1 MYSWLSQLG
10 AFYKSDGVPHTHT
23 RMSGGNLFIS
33 ENDYEEFQYKY
44 SQMFDNGDRTMT
56 YSEKRTDPVFKMY
69 FDIDL
74 LDENVLDESYMI
86 NIVKI
91 IQSVVS
97 RFFSDES
104 NDKLKCVISTTQ
116 PKKVIVDKVPKPES
130 EEEVSFN
137 EYTKNGLHITYPLLN
152 VDIQMAL
159 QLRFSVV
166 SELEVQLGQR
176 PIKENPWSDVL
187 DKSPYYNGLKMC
199 GSVKITPCPCSK
211 SSGKPDGELADIIEK
226 IKVYRSLHYPRKG
239 HYDYKSTSNLSKDE
253 FKNET
258 ISEMITKFNDISSC
272 NLCNGDKR
280 IHENR
285 FYMPLYVCDFRG
297 ENIESDTVQC
307 KSSTFESVKWT
318 CIRCKQDEVVSQ
330 YSIPKGTAMA
340 PIEVR
345 GSNFAKIEKKLIKLS
360 PGIYRESVNSD
371 IFASDMEGIQS
382 WTGVEIVDPEILS
395 LIKVEIRKMDLKYKD
410 ISIKNVFQ
418 VNNVEGKRSS
428 KKNNNGKILTV
439 RNTYTIRVMGDGSTY
454 CRNKMNTHK
463 SNTCYF
469 TIGEKSGLKQK
480 CFSKKDT
487 VWGGGRVP
495 CSQFESERVE
505 ICSRLKELLFPVS
518 CSMISSESAFIR
530 GLNSSKSL
538 NKNLYKTKKVHSLD
552 ESKEKKLAKKKKSMS
567 TILLCNEICGTP
579 L

>member
-56 YSEKRTDPVFKMY
+56 YSEKT
-69 FDIDL
+69 
-74 LDENVLDESYMI
+74 
-86 NIVKI
+86 
-91 IQSVVS
+91 

-371 IFASDMEGIQS
+371 IF
-382 WTGVEIVDPEILS
+382 
-395 LIKVEIRKMDLKYKD
+395 
-410 ISIKNVFQ
+410 SIKNVFQ